1 MQLQWHFATGPVA
14 TTPGLHPE
22 NDDSSHSGIIS
33 IIDLRMPISDWI
45 ESQIESKIS
54 NQQSQI
60 TWLGRQLADHVVSD
74 TAIRPIQPTTAD
86 RCPVRI
92 PPELLDHTS
101 SRSSPECSPP
111 CQGGDQGFKS
121 PRGRFLTSRRGTQSG
136 KAASTNDT
144 FLSEGI
150 VGARN
155 LRGLWV
161 RLPLA
166 SLTSIASAG
175 HWRAQVAVTHP
186 PSGFGGSTPS
196 RRIHFQFLSSRVG
209 QSPSGPH
216 KP

>member
-1 MQLQWHFATGPVA
+1 MRLNLIDAPPVQ
-14 TTPGLHPE
+14 
-22 NDDSSHSGIIS
+22 
-33 IIDLRMPISDWI
+33 
-45 ESQIESKIS
+45 SQIG

-60 TWLGRQLADHVVSD
+60 TRLGRQLADHLGLE
-74 TAIRPIQPTTAD
+74 PWMLW
-86 RCPVRI
+86 VRI
-92 PPELLDHTS
+92 PLELFINTS

-121 PRGRFLTSRRGTQSG
+121 PRGRFLTTGRGTQSG
-136 KAASTNDT
+136 KAASTNDA
-144 FLSEGI
+144 FLASGI

-155 LRGLWV
+155 LRGLRV

-166 SLTSIASAG
+166 SLISFALAE
-175 HWRAQVAVTHP
+175 HWRAQVAVTRP

-209 QSPSGPH
+209 QCPSGPH